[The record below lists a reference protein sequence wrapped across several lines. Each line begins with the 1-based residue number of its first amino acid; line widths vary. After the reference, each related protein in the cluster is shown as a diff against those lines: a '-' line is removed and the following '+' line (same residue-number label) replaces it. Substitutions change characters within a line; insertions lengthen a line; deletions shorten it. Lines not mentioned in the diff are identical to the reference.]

1 MDKLT
6 ALRVFSQVAAT
17 GSFSATADQL
27 DLSRAMVTRC
37 ISELEDWLNT
47 RLLQRTTRKVSL
59 TAAGEQFLPRC
70 QQILALTDEVLAET
84 ANLGSELRGQ
94 LRLTCSASFGYA
106 QMASAIADFLAM
118 HPKLQI
124 EMNVADSLV
133 NLLEARV
140 DLAIRISNN
149 PDPMLIARRLGS
161 CASVLLASPAYLQ
174 QFGRPATP
182 EALLQHRCI
191 SHSVTGKQLWQ
202 FTRQQ
207 QTTKVEL
214 TAQFSSN
221 DATVLLHAALAGG
234 GISMQPT
241 YLVQPYL
248 ATGQLEVILPE
259 WSLPELAINA
269 LYPSRRHMPIALR
282 CFLDFLVQRF
292 SQTRW

>member
-248 ATGQLEVILPE
+248 ATGQLEVVLPE

>member
-17 GSFSATADQL
+17 GSFSATAEQL
-27 DLSRAMVTRC
+27 ALSRAMVTRC
-37 ISELEDWLNT
+37 IGELEDWLNT

-70 QQILALTDEVLAET
+70 LQILALTDEVLAET

-106 QMASAIADFLAM
+106 QMASAIADFLAL

-124 EMNVADSLV
+124 EMNVGDTLV

-174 QFGRPATP
+174 QFGKPASP
-182 EALLQHRCI
+182 EALVQHRCL

-202 FTRQQ
+202 FTRQHE
-207 QTTKVEL
+207 TTKVEL
-214 TAQFSSN
+214 NPHFTSN

-241 YLVQPYL
+241 YLAQPYL
-248 ATGQLEVILPE
+248 ATGQLEEILPE
-259 WSLPELAINA
+259 WSLPDLAINA

-282 CFLDFLVQRF
+282 SFLDFLVQRF
-292 SQTRW
+292 SKQRW

>member
-17 GSFSATADQL
+17 GSFSATAEQL
-27 DLSRAMVTRC
+27 GLSRAMVTRC

-70 QQILALTDEVLAET
+70 QQILTLTDEVLAET
-84 ANLGSELRGQ
+84 TQLGSELRGQ
-94 LRLTCSASFGYA
+94 LKLTCSASFGYA
-106 QMASAIADFLAM
+106 QMAGAIADFLAM

-124 EMNVADSLV
+124 DMNVGDTLV

-161 CASVLLASPAYLQ
+161 CASMLVASPQYLQ
-174 QFGRPATP
+174 QSGRPASP
-182 EALLQHRCI
+182 EALLQYRCM
-191 SHSVTGKQLWQ
+191 SHSITGKQLWQ

-207 QTTKVEL
+207 ETTKVEL

-234 GISMQPT
+234 GISMQPA

-248 ATGQLEVILPE
+248 ATGQLEVLLPE

-269 LYPSRRHMPIALR
+269 LYPSRRHMPVALR

-292 SQTRW
+292 SQQPW